1 MKRILAILCA
11 MACLFALAVPAL
23 AAPDT
28 ITVTA
33 QVPADW
39 EELYIHFWGGAEA
52 STWPGV
58 AMTPDNGRFTFEI
71 PGDST
76 GLLVHNNQGRQCQD
90 LAPTG
95 DGAVWIVY
103 DGSDKSGATLTPTDP
118 GMQELG
124 STTPPT
130 QDTPAPVLPDGEKV
144 TVYAY
149 VPDDVS
155 PRLWAWQD
163 AATDINAFQSWP
175 GEAFAKEGDWWVK
188 EMPAACNAIIV
199 NNGSDKQT
207 GDTTVEAGKDV
218 WAVVQYDWT
227 VEIFYT
233 EPNLKEVV
241 KEAPSID
248 ENPLFSRPTLGETQP
263 KVTYDEDDE
272 PTNAT
277 ETSASSTKKDAEK
290 TEDEGGLSKKT
301 QAIIVIATAVVAIVA
316 IAFVLSIPKKL
327 K

>member
-11 MACLFALAVPAL
+11 MVCLFALAVPAL

-28 ITVTA
+28 IKVTA

-52 STWPGV
+52 SEWPGEV
-58 AMTPDNGRFTFEI
+58 MTPDNGRFTFEV
-71 PGDST
+71 PADTT
-76 GLLVHNNQGRQCQD
+76 GLLVHNNQGKQSQD
-90 LAPTG
+90 LDPK
-95 DGAVWIVY
+95 GAEEVWIVY

-118 GMQELG
+118 GMQEIG
-124 STTPPT
+124 TTTPPA
-130 QDTPAPVLPDGEKV
+130 APTLPDGDMV

-155 PRLWAWQD
+155 PKLWAWHREG
-163 AATDINAFQSWP
+163 ATDTNAFQTWP
-175 GEAFAKEGDWWVK
+175 GNSFSKSGDWWSIQ
-188 EMPAACNAIIV
+188 MPATCNFIIV
-199 NNGSDKQT
+199 NDGTDSKKT
-207 GDTTVEAGKDV
+207 ADTEVDAGKDLWV
-218 WAVVQYDWT
+218 VVQYDW
-227 VEIFYT
+227 VPEVFYS

-248 ENPLFSRPTLGETQP
+248 ENPLFSRPVLVEQTTTATEGETQA
-263 KVTYDEDDE
+263 E
-272 PTNAT
+272 
-277 ETSASSTKKDAEK
+277 ET
-290 TEDEGGLSKKT
+290 GIPKKT
-301 QAIIVIATAVVAIVA
+301 QAIIVIATAVIAIVA